1 MSKKLK
7 PTKGHEIGKIQDLRQ
22 LLDRAAEKYGDKIAF
37 EYKKMLQIRILRL

>member
-22 LLDRAAEKYGDKIAF
+22 LLDRA
-37 EYKKMLQIRILRL
+37 KMLQIRILRL